1 MYIGTSEY
9 KGKIA
14 ELEGLVE
21 EIKDDA
27 DYKIIKDYPNTITS
41 ELKISKF
48 LKDDNEKKLLEKID
62 KLFYIYWDIWNSFN
76 PAYDYFKKYKN
87 MTDSTLA
94 FNDSAIDIGARF
106 RKELASMENYI
117 KDLTKDASETTI
129 LEQQLTV

>member
-27 DYKIIKDYPNTITS
+27 DYKIIKDYHNTITS